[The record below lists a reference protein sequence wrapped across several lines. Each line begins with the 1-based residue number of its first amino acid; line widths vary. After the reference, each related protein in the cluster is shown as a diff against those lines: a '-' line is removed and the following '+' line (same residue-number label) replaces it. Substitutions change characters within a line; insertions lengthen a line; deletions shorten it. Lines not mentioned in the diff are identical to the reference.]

1 MVCTTMETVELNL
14 TEEESKQIDNYV
26 MEAGYS
32 SRSEFMKEFILY
44 ITEPELSEEV
54 LKEIATA
61 RKQKQRGEVFSLEEV
76 KNQLG
81 L

>member
-1 MVCTTMETVELNL
+1 METVELNL
-14 TEEESKQIDNYV
+14 TEEESKQIDTYV
-26 MEAGYS
+26 REAGYS

-61 RKQKQRGEVFSLEEV
+61 RKQKLRGEVFSFEEV
-76 KNQLG
+76 KKQLG

>member
-1 MVCTTMETVELNL
+1 METVELNL

-26 MEAGYS
+26 REAGYS

-61 RKQKQRGEVFSLEEV
+61 RKQRQRGEVFSFEEV